1 MVEAKSWAPGSHLG
15 PSWANLSPA
24 DTQLEIEQRKEPWLL
39 FPWTCSQE
47 TKGCCSQATVS
58 TPSILPRAFPWQRE
72 SPWKGVGGGG
82 FS

>member
-1 MVEAKSWAPGSHLG
+1 MVEAKSWAPGSHLE

-24 DTQLEIEQRKEPWLL
+24 DRQLGIGTEERAMVAIPMDLL
-39 FPWTCSQE
+39 SGAQGMLFTPH
-47 TKGCCSQATVS
+47 VS

-82 FS
+82 LS